1 MFIDFFCKLKD
12 SNIPVTVKE
21 YLTFIEGL
29 DKKIAKFDVNSFY
42 FFARTCLIKDEKY
55 FDRFDKVFGEI
66 FNGIENTN
74 ISEIFEHELPSE
86 WLKYL
91 SEKHLNH
98 EEKQRIQ
105 NLGGF
110 DKVIETLKERLKEQR
125 ERHEGGNKWIGT
137 AGTSPFGA
145 YGYNP
150 EGVRIGQKESR
161 EKKAIKVWDKRIYKN
176 LDDSVELGTRNI
188 KIALRKL
195 RNFART
201 GTKDLLD
208 LPATI
213 KSTAH
218 NGGYLNLEMM
228 AERKNLVKILLLLD
242 IGGSMDDWI
251 KTCTELFSA
260 ARSEFKNL
268 EYFYF
273 HNCIY
278 DSVWRDN
285 YRRNIYKMNIF
296 DIINTYSS
304 DWKVIFVGD
313 ASMSPYEI
321 SMVGGCIENWNEE
334 PGYVW
339 IKRILDTF
347 EKSVWLNPIKED
359 YWNYS
364 PSINMIKELLQNKMF
379 PLTLSGIDKAIS
391 ELQ

>member
-29 DKKIAKFDVNSFY
+29 DKKIAEFDVNNFY
-42 FFARTCLIKDEKY
+42 FFARTSLVKDEKY
-55 FDRFDKVFGEI
+55 LDRFDKVFGEI

-74 ISEIFEHELPSE
+74 ISKTFEHQLPIE
-86 WLKYL
+86 WLKYF
-91 SEKHLNH
+91 SEKHFDD
-98 EEKQRIQ
+98 EEKQLIQ

-110 DKVIETLKERLKEQR
+110 DKIIETLKERLKEQR

-161 EKKAIKVWDKRIYKN
+161 EKKAVKIWDKRMYKN

-195 RNFART
+195 RSFART

-228 AERKNLVKILLLLD
+228 AERKNLVKILILLD
-242 IGGSMDDWI
+242 IGGSMDEWI

-285 YRRNIYKMNIF
+285 YRRNINKMNIF
-296 DIINTYSS
+296 DLINTYSP

-321 SMVGGCIENWNEE
+321 SMVGGCIESWNEE

-347 EKSVWLNPIKED
+347 EKSVWLNPVKED
-359 YWNYS
+359 YWNYT
-364 PSINMIKELLQNKMF
+364 PSIHMIKELLQNNMF

-391 ELQ
+391 QLQ